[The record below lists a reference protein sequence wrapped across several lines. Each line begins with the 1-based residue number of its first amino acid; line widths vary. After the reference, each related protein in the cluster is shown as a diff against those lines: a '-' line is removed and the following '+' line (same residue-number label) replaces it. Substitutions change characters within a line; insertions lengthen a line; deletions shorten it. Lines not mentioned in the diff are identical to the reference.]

1 MQFMLSIIHI
11 SEVHRYTLTNF
22 DKCIQLCSRH
32 IMVIEDASVIPKAP
46 SCRVL
51 WIVSWKP

>member
-1 MQFMLSIIHI
+1 MISIIHV